1 MKLIIAGS
9 RDFDNYDLLADK
21 LDTFLGGGKSEF
33 YPLEVV
39 SGGARGAD
47 RLGERWADEAGCT
60 VKRFLADWET
70 HGKAA
75 GIMRNIEMAQYADAL
90 LAFWD
95 GKSKGTRHM
104 ILSAM
109 DYSNI
114 TLIQV
119 VKF

>member
-1 MKLIIAGS
+1 MKLIVAGS
-9 RDFDNYDLLADK
+9 RDFDNYDRLSDI
-21 LDTFLGGGKSEF
+21 LDTVWLESEL

-60 VKRFLADWET
+60 VKRFPADWET

-90 LAFWD
+90 VAFWD

-109 DYSNI
+109 DYNNI
-114 TLIQV
+114 TFIQV
-119 VKF
+119 IKF